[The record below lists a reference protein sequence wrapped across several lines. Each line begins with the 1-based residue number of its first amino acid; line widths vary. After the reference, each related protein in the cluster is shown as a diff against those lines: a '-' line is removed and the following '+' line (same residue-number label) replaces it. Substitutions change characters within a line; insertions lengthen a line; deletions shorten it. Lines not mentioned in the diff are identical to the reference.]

1 MELVPWFFFTIL
13 LNEFITTSFCTKWMN
28 YSKTFSQQRRRSGAQ
43 KEVCRKNAVRLSVQ
57 ESIKCVIISA
67 DVESKLKTMA
77 Y

>member
-1 MELVPWFFFTIL
+1 
-13 LNEFITTSFCTKWMN
+13 MN
-28 YSKTFSQQRRRSGAQ
+28 YSKTFSQQRGRSGAQ